1 MEGFTSPGTN
11 NHQQGIKI
19 ANMVKGVSHTNHSS
33 VMIAPTG
40 SNNLLEEDSGESVIP
55 PGFEGINA
63 VEGRS
68 TCKGK
73 SQKGRLVIAE
83 RRVTRSQAKV
93 RKEASAFIQNSLNKS
108 KPVIGDKE
116 GSPRD
121 SGDTNNS
128 DSITKLVRESF
139 EVGEMLGVRVIG
151 NKDEVIKN
159 FAERLRSERKS
170 GQHHPKPN

>member
-1 MEGFTSPGTN
+1 MLKE
-11 NHQQGIKI
+11 
-19 ANMVKGVSHTNHSS
+19 VSHTN

-40 SNNLLEEDSGESVIP
+40 SINLIEEESGESLIT

-68 TCKGK
+68 TRKGK
-73 SQKGRLVIAE
+73 SKKGRLVIAE

-151 NKDEVIKN
+151 NKDEAIKN